1 MKKCN
6 DCGRILS
13 EDNFSKNSKNSDGLS
28 FYCKECSKKHK
39 DLFLFKQGDSNYES
53 AIINEL
59 KKYDEIKID
68 GLDLDKLK
76 YLKIKLYD
84 YPGVIRPLLKDLP
97 KFLIKYDLSY
107 EEYKYFVKKCHNNKF
122 YIE

>member
-59 KKYDEIKID
+59 KKYKEIKIK
-68 GLDLDKLK
+68 GLDFDKLK
-76 YLKIKLYD
+76 KLKISLYD

-97 KFLIKYDLSY
+97 KFLIKYNLTY
-107 EEYKYFVKKCHNNKF
+107 EEYKFFVEKCHNDEF

>member
-68 GLDLDKLK
+68 GLDLNKLK